1 MNYRKLRGRIKEKFD
16 LQDEFANKMKI
27 SSTTLSK
34 KLNGK
39 TDFTRCEIVT
49 ACEILDIPLEE
60 VSEYFFVI

>member
-1 MNYRKLRGRIKEKFD
+1 LNYRKLRGRIKEKFD

-49 ACEILDIPLEE
+49 ACEILDI
-60 VSEYFFVI
+60 F